1 MSDPIVEIK
10 NLVKVFEDGTRAVD
24 GLDLEIRKG
33 EIFALFGPN
42 GAGKTTMID
51 LMLNFIRPDEGSVE
65 IAGINALKYPLKAKK
80 HVGLI
85 AESARLSEVFS
96 ARRNLRYFADLSGK
110 DIGDDEVEKVLRRI
124 GLIEAADKSV
134 GDFSA
139 GMKQRLIVG
148 AGLVKRPDLLI
159 LDEPWT
165 ALDPEGAKE
174 LSDLLVELNRDEDIT
189 LLVSTHELFRAHGIA
204 DRVGFMIEGSVE
216 RVIDSSEIEDV
227 EGTYLETVGVK
238 E

>member
-1 MSDPIVEIK
+1 MSDPIVEIE

-80 HVGLI
+80 QVGLI

-110 DIGDDEVEKVLRRI
+110 DIGDDEVERVLRRI

-189 LLVSTHELFRAHGIA
+189 LLVSTHELFRAHRIA

-216 RVIDSSEIEDV
+216 KVIESSEIGDV
-227 EGTYLETVGVK
+227 ESTYLETVGVK